1 MQSRMELAFHRG
13 GANSLHNVSNKMY
26 LEIIP
31 KNYDDQLSNFNGS
44 KEMSFLFSLLHYFDN
59 HKL

>member
-44 KEMSFLFSLLHYFDN
+44 KEMSFLF
-59 HKL
+59 